1 MALLVEKATNIMG
14 GIAIPEIYMRFDYKV
29 NVGGKTVLTNI
40 LKYASREAYLE
51 DSMRNNLYI
60 PELKDSYGFE
70 YDRELEGD
78 DVLTVIH
85 DKYKEFLSTDITKE
99 VPVIDPSTGEPERDP
114 STGKIITHTVIVTPK
129 FAMDTSIFIVDI
141 DPSVA

>member
-1 MALLVEKATNIMG
+1 MALLVEKTTNIMG
-14 GIAIPEIYMRFDYKV
+14 GIAIPEIYMRFDYNV

-85 DKYKEFLSTDITKE
+85 DKY
-99 VPVIDPSTGEPERDP
+99 EPERDP